1 MSKEE
6 MLRADLLSLEPKDFY
21 FKHILKSHN
30 WYFSDYLHFRPA
42 EVIDRMD
49 YFKEVVSK
57 KFRINFHNVQI
68 VGSAKVGY
76 SLSPQ
81 KLFTPFHDEC
91 PDKPS
96 SDIDIAII
104 SNRLY
109 QEFWD
114 KLRHIK
120 KIRYKKKYYDQL
132 TKSIFRG
139 YINEKDLQE
148 VKELSKEW
156 EEIIRPINLIL
167 QDELG
172 FVHPI
177 TYRLYRSWEDLED
190 YQIEGISKSRRSLEG
205 E

>member
-30 WYFSDYLHFRPA
+30 WYFSDYLHFRPE
-42 EVIDRMD
+42 EVVDRMD
-49 YFKEVVSK
+49 YFKEIVSK

-81 KLFTPFHDEC
+81 KLFAPFHDEC